1 MSQDPLRSSFLED
14 GSAWGSY
21 GIDGVSPYLTS
32 TSRLASE
39 FRGMDER
46 PLQNSISLFET
57 DPFYLY
63 PQAHPIRS
71 SHRRF
76 ASRSSAASCFLLFF
90 LGRDEAAGAGSNAGA
105 ASLSP
110 NKKAIG

>member
-1 MSQDPLRSSFLED
+1 MIKIEKPYRDDRFCCRR
-14 GSAWGSY
+14 AWGCC
-21 GIDGVSPYLTS
+21 GLDGVSPYLTS

-63 PQAHPIRS
+63 PQAAPLGNSNSIRDPARIS
-71 SHRRF
+71 V
-76 ASRSSAASCFLLFF
+76 L
-90 LGRDEAAGAGSNAGA
+90 
-105 ASLSP
+105 
-110 NKKAIG
+110 